1 MRAKYGVSLGSAA
14 MLLGIM
20 LIPGVASASSLKP
33 AVHSHIHPGG
43 TLNVGI
49 DQPFVTLDPALS
61 AALIDRQALINI
73 FDPLLKL
80 SPKMVVQPNL
90 VTHWKIANG
99 GRTYYLYLRQGVK
112 FQDGTAFNAQSVVY
126 NWRWDMNPKNASPR
140 ASSLAL
146 VTSLA
151 TPNPYEVVVH
161 LKSPFSP
168 FLALLAGRL
177 GMISSPTAMK
187 KEGNGYQDHP
197 VGTGPFEVVS
207 WNPQGNLVLKKN
219 PDYWQKGKPYLNRVV
234 YTPILEPTQEYDAL
248 LSGEEDLIDSVP
260 YQDVNSI
267 HSQPGIRSKFMNGLG
282 TSYVVLNVK
291 QGPLKNVHN
300 REAINFA
307 LNRPALVNLTYFGHS
322 VPAYSTIAPSSW
334 AYNPKLKIPYSIAD
348 AKQQLKLAGDPHG
361 FSLTLQVANNNF
373 DEQMG
378 QAIASELSKAGIK
391 IKIEPLDPTTLG
403 QNAVS
408 GNFQA
413 SMLGWSGRPDPDQ
426 DTYILFTP
434 KGGINY
440 SGYSNPTVNRLL
452 LQARETDSQPA
463 RKKLYYVATK
473 ILLDQAPYIFL
484 AYTPVIQAWSTK
496 VHGYVEYPD
505 DLMRLTDV
513 WLQ

>member
-1 MRAKYGVSLGSAA
+1 MEHVRIRWPPCWVCPIQST
-14 MLLGIM
+14 
-20 LIPGVASASSLKP
+20 IP
-33 AVHSHIHPGG
+33 
-43 TLNVGI
+43 
-49 DQPFVTLDPALS
+49 
-61 AALIDRQALINI
+61 
-73 FDPLLKL
+73 
-80 SPKMVVQPNL
+80 
-90 VTHWKIANG
+90 
-99 GRTYYLYLRQGVK
+99 
-112 FQDGTAFNAQSVVY
+112 
-126 NWRWDMNPKNASPR
+126 
-140 ASSLAL
+140 
-146 VTSLA
+146 
-151 TPNPYEVVVH
+151 
-161 LKSPFSP
+161 
-168 FLALLAGRL
+168 
-177 GMISSPTAMK
+177 
-187 KEGNGYQDHP
+187 
-197 VGTGPFEVVS
+197 
-207 WNPQGNLVLKKN
+207 
-219 PDYWQKGKPYLNRVV
+219 PDYWRKGKPYLNRVV
-234 YTPILEPTQEYDAL
+234 YKPILEPTQEYDAL
-248 LSGEEDLIDSVP
+248 LSGRENLIDSVP

-307 LNRPALVNLTYFGHS
+307 LNRPALVNLAYFGHS

-348 AKQQLKLAGDPHG
+348 AKQQLKLAGHPHG

-463 RKKLYYVATK
+463 RKKLYYAATR